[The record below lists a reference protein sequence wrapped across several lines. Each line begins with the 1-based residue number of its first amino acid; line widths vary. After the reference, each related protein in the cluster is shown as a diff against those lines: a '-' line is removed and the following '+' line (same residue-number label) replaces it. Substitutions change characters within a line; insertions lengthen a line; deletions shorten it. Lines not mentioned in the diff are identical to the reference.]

1 MKRHP
6 RTVNVVLACT
16 LILLWL
22 ATLPLFGQGAKP
34 SGMKK
39 PAAEKALPSLWTS
52 SNSQKDFRVRID
64 KDRFYA
70 EWIVPPE
77 AAKKGAYIRTVCR
90 RSGNKW
96 FGTSRVFVL
105 CPDPADA
112 SAKKAVGCPLTVR
125 FEVESITA
133 DRISGRSETPHEGF
147 DCQKCQVLQMGWG
160 NFAWV
165 PKTKSAQSTASGK
178 K

>member
-1 MKRHP
+1 
-6 RTVNVVLACT
+6 
-16 LILLWL
+16 
-22 ATLPLFGQGAKP
+22 
-34 SGMKK
+34 MKK
-39 PAAEKALPSLWTS
+39 PTAEKALPRLWTS
-52 SNSQKDFRVRID
+52 LNSHKDFRVRID

-77 AAKKGAYIRTVCR
+77 AARQGAYIHTVCR
-90 RSGNKW
+90 RSGDKW
-96 FGTSRVFVL
+96 IGTSRVFVI

-112 SAKKAVGCPLTVR
+112 SAKKTVGCPLTVR

-147 DCQKCQVLQMGWG
+147 DCQKCEVREMGWG
-160 NFAWV
+160 NFVWV
-165 PKTKSAQSTASGK
+165 PKAKSAQSPPSGK

>member
-1 MKRHP
+1 
-6 RTVNVVLACT
+6 VNVVLGCT
-16 LILLWL
+16 LILLGP
-22 ATLPLFGQGAKP
+22 ATLPLFSQGAKP
-34 SGMKK
+34 STMKK

-52 SNSQKDFRVRID
+52 LSSQKDFRVRID

-96 FGTSRVFVL
+96 IGTSRVFVL

-112 SAKKAVGCPLTVR
+112 GAKKVVGCPLTVR
-125 FEVESITA
+125 FEVDSITA
-133 DRISGRSETPHEGF
+133 DRISGSSETPRAGF

-165 PKTKSAQSTASGK
+165 PKTKSTQSAASGK